1 MAESLQEPAR
11 TYMRH
16 VNERNVAALGP
27 ILLPHAAAL
36 GADAALSAEKSPPPA
51 APVYLLHGTDD
62 NVIPAVESKLLADSL
77 RARGA
82 TARQLA
88 TPLITHA
95 EVDRSAAA
103 RAIWDLVSFWATLL
117 DEE

>member
-1 MAESLQEPAR
+1 MCSSDLHA
-11 TYMRH
+11 
-16 VNERNVAALGP
+16 VAMG
-27 ILLPHAAAL
+27 
-36 GADAALSAEKSPPPA
+36 GDVALSPEKAPPPA

-82 TARQLA
+82 RVHQLA

-95 EVDRSAAA
+95 EVDRSAAV
-103 RAIWDLVSFWATLL
+103 RVLWDLISFWANLL
-117 DEE
+117 DEQ